1 MIVQI
6 CKSPTNFFLIKPY
19 FYFFEKN
26 DYFFEFLTKKL
37 TFVLNNVAT

>member
-1 MIVQI
+1 MLVQF
-6 CKSPTNFFLIKPY
+6 CKSPTNFFSIIIN
-19 FYFFEKN
+19 FYFLKKN